1 MPAAPGLVAAK
12 AMPDPSIPQRDRIL
26 AAISDRRARK
36 AKRRTLLARLSALA
50 AIIGVPALA
59 APAAWDELGGSQAA
73 PAEIAPMPF
82 ETAGESFPG
91 SAFYYLADEPYMP
104 LSAGEAGA
112 DTPPDPVAPLP
123 AAAQDARELVAASPF
138 RFGGASEDRA
148 RAVKCLAQAVYYEA
162 ASEPDAG
169 QRAVAQVV
177 LNRVAH
183 PTYPNSVCGVVFQGS
198 ERRTGCQFS
207 FTCDGSLKRTPSRAF
222 WERAERVAR
231 NALDGAVYRPVGLAT
246 HYHTLAVNPYW
257 ASSLDTVGVVG
268 FHRFYRWRGAA
279 GQPGAFR
286 AAYAMREPAARAS
299 AATTAAPALA
309 LADPVTLAHQFES
322 SASLPAN
329 AAGAT
334 QAEGSVQPEL
344 TRMPQSGTIRAE
356 YAESGSWIERQ

>member
-1 MPAAPGLVAAK
+1 MAK
-12 AMPDPSIPQRDRIL
+12 AMSDPTILQRDRVL
-26 AAISDRRARK
+26 AAIRDRRSRSAQ
-36 AKRRTLLARLSALA
+36 RRTLLARLSALA

-59 APAAWDELGGSQAA
+59 APAAWDGLDNAHA
-73 PAEIAPMPF
+73 PAPEAVTMPF

-91 SAFYYLADEPYMP
+91 SAFYYLADEPYLP
-104 LSAGEAGA
+104 LSGSDAGEEAL
-112 DTPPDPVAPLP
+112 PVPVAPLP

-138 RFGGASEDRA
+138 RFGGATEDRA
-148 RAVKCLAQAVYYEA
+148 RAIKCLTQAVYYEA

-207 FTCDGSLKRTPSRAF
+207 FTCDGSLKRKPSRAF

-279 GQPGAFR
+279 GRADAFR
-286 AAYAMREPAARAS
+286 AAYAMQEPAARSNPANS
-299 AATTAAPALA
+299 DAPALA
-309 LADPVTLAHQFES
+309 LADPAALARQFE
-322 SASLPAN
+322 ASPARAPAN
-329 AAGAT
+329 TGT
-334 QAEGSVQPEL
+334 SEPEASSQTPL
-344 TRMPQSGTIRAE
+344 TRMPKSGTVRAE
-356 YAESGSWIERQ
+356 YAESGSWIERR